1 MEVINVK
8 CSDQRKL
15 ILRANS
21 GLPPPLLLAGY
32 IVTIQVQV
40 HSPKSKVQS
49 AKSKGLE
56 VTLFCCANQDQDKL
70 I

>member
-40 HSPKSKVQS
+40 QSPKL
-49 AKSKGLE
+49 KGLE
-56 VTLFCCANQDQDKL
+56 VTLFCCANQDQDKDKL

>member
-32 IVTIQVQV
+32 IVTIQVQ
-40 HSPKSKVQS
+40 SPKL
-49 AKSKGLE
+49 KGLE
-56 VTLFCCANQDQDKL
+56 VTLFCCANQDQDKDKL

>member
-32 IVTIQVQV
+32 IVTIQVQ
-40 HSPKSKVQS
+40 SP
-49 AKSKGLE
+49 KSKGLE
-56 VTLFCCANQDQDKL
+56 VTLFCCANQDQDKDKL